1 MVQKTFKNLCKISG
15 MLYSN
20 LNWSARFQW
29 IWRCNGPRQAA
40 EYTAIDAMKA
50 SFDLEPLLVEFL
62 QKKIPEWFSMAQKKG
77 DFLKTFISFL
87 VDVRCEAAV
96 DK

>member
-1 MVQKTFKNLCKISG
+1 

-20 LNWSARFQW
+20 LNWSAVS
-29 IWRCNGPRQAA
+29 NGPEGATGNESSHDGSQPRQGA

-50 SFDLEPLLVEFL
+50 SFDLEPLLMDFL
-62 QKKIPEWFSMAQKKG
+62 HKQIPEWFSMAQKKG
-77 DFLKTFISFL
+77 DSLKTFISFL
-87 VDVRCEAAV
+87 VDVWCEAAV